1 MGQMEEVR
9 WSWLRADPLEDV
21 SVLPR
26 KGNDIDLLR
35 SHSLPSPCHIRQ
47 LSLFFCGEVGRQHS
61 AAILHLAMVCS
72 CHETAPLR
80 CTSSQQG
87 SSGSEEALRST
98 WDENANWDAA

>member
-47 LSLFFCGEVGRQHS
+47 LSRLFCGGEGAAAFRRDSTPGHGLFLSRNCS
-61 AAILHLAMVCS
+61 ASLYVI
-72 CHETAPLR
+72 TAR
-80 CTSSQQG
+80 VVWQ
-87 SSGSEEALRST
+87 
-98 WDENANWDAA
+98 